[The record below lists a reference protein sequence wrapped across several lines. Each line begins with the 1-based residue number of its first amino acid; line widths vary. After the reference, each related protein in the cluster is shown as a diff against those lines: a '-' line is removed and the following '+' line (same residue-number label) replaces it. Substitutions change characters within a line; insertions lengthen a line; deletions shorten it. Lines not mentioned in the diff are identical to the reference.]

1 MSLPPL
7 SSEQQIRPRHF
18 ELRMAAIFFT
28 LLIPNG
34 IYIPYFPLWLTE
46 NGFGPEEVAVILS
59 APMFLRVVTTPF
71 LTAMADR
78 ASDRANV
85 YIALVAASVLGVVI
99 AFIAQATLK
108 AAP

>member
-34 IYIPYFPLWLTE
+34 IYIPYFPLWLTK

-59 APMFLRVVTTPF
+59 APIR
-71 LTAMADR
+71 
-78 ASDRANV
+78 
-85 YIALVAASVLGVVI
+85 
-99 AFIAQATLK
+99 
-108 AAP
+108 